1 MLSSNRLAYL
11 AKNDMVEQAR
21 RVRSVR
27 LTSFVLALAFM
38 LLQPALNCFTG
49 TGRLF
54 AAEKNVAAEPAA
66 QVSSQEADRAELITA
81 STESPEDLITSTEM
95 MIEKLILQMDRESSI
110 KTRGSDRSII
120 ASLPSIR
127 PIQGYITSDFGLRL
141 HPVYKRPIFHT
152 GTDFSAPVGT
162 RVLATADG
170 VVASSGFDKGYG
182 KKVVIDHGFGYQT
195 IYAHLSKAV
204 VRQGQ
209 HIRRGDVIAFSG
221 NTGLSTGPHLHYE
234 VRKDNI
240 VVNPTAYFQDDQTPD
255 KFTLHDT
262 EQAQDN
268 SHS

>member
-1 MLSSNRLAYL
+1 M
-11 AKNDMVEQAR
+11 
-21 RVRSVR
+21 R
-27 LTSFVLALAFM
+27 LTSFVLALAF
-38 LLQPALNCFTG
+38 LLLPALNCFTG

-54 AAEKNVAAEPAA
+54 AAEKSVAAEPAA

-110 KTRGSDRSII
+110 KTRGNDRSII